1 MSRLMTPGP
10 SAETC
15 AFSWAQLAS
24 ACLTNCAV
32 EIVPCAAE
40 GVDGV
45 VVCLLLLPQAARPT
59 LTRPAS
65 PIVPRVEV
73 RMVSPWSEVSRASGW
88 CWDVVASVG
97 VGRGAVV
104 GGAGDS
110 LSSQWVSLAGVV
122 VAR

>member
-1 MSRLMTPGP
+1 MSPGP

-15 AFSWAQLAS
+15 AFSWAQIAS

-45 VVCLLLLPQAARPT
+45 VLCLLLLPQAVRPT

-65 PIVPRVEV
+65 PIMPRVEFC
-73 RMVSPWSEVSRASGW
+73 MVSPWSEVSRASAL
-88 CWDVVASVG
+88 CWDVVARVG

-110 LSSQWVSLAGVV
+110 LSSWRVSLAGG
-122 VAR
+122 